1 MIHRIVRKS
10 PHLTYPF
17 HLMHEIRYIS
27 GSFSLLCATLF
38 ASVCVPAWAKTGHV
52 TKPTTAKVVSVKN
65 QKVLAG
71 KNNPVKNQKNQDAD
85 ISRATARQNKRK
97 DADKKTTT
105 PVQLARMDKSGK
117 PNPAKHH
124 ARLAKND
131 TRPAKS
137 GSIARN
143 EKFTDS
149 VKQSAGKADK
159 HENSEKGLSVRDLQK
174 QIATLQTSGK
184 KRLLTKAQKQQLTQL
199 MAQLHHAENTAKHEK
214 MVQARMQR
222 PAVAKP
228 GKQQEDTS
236 GTRQQY
242 LQALIR
248 EAQSKG
254 SSQISEPVTITTTG
268 IQQERA
274 DLQIVRHENSS
285 DAPPVTA
292 PAATSAI
299 APPSPMIKEEEP
311 AVRSLAS
318 VTDRQSIAPKPAV
331 AFATTTTTTESPS
344 AVRRIETA
352 PSPIV
357 RVSIPQRDGLGQIR
371 GLSEDRAGFGPELHS
386 NVAFVMD
393 QNTGQVLV
401 NKNGH
406 NISPI
411 ASITKL
417 MTAVITMDANLP
429 MDEMITITEED
440 VDRLKGSRSRLAVG
454 TTLSRQELLHLALM
468 SSENRA
474 AHALGRSYPGGL
486 SEAIRAMN
494 MRALMLGM
502 RETRYV
508 EPTGLSSANRSS
520 AHDLALLVKA
530 AYRYPLI
537 RNYTTYPGAEF
548 PVQGQMMRFNN
559 TNRLIHSP
567 DWNIGLQKT
576 GYISEA
582 GRCVVMQSNI
592 SGRNVI
598 IVLLDSAGTS
608 RRVED
613 AEAIRY
619 WVQQDTRPAPARDG
633 SSIVARGMY

>member
-1 MIHRIVRKS
+1 
-10 PHLTYPF
+10 
-17 HLMHEIRYIS
+17 
-27 GSFSLLCATLF
+27 
-38 ASVCVPAWAKTGHV
+38 
-52 TKPTTAKVVSVKN
+52 
-65 QKVLAG
+65 
-71 KNNPVKNQKNQDAD
+71 
-85 ISRATARQNKRK
+85 
-97 DADKKTTT
+97 
-105 PVQLARMDKSGK
+105 
-117 PNPAKHH
+117 
-124 ARLAKND
+124 
-131 TRPAKS
+131 
-137 GSIARN
+137 
-143 EKFTDS
+143 
-149 VKQSAGKADK
+149 
-159 HENSEKGLSVRDLQK
+159 
-174 QIATLQTSGK
+174 
-184 KRLLTKAQKQQLTQL
+184 
-199 MAQLHHAENTAKHEK
+199 
-214 MVQARMQR
+214 
-222 PAVAKP
+222 
-228 GKQQEDTS
+228 
-236 GTRQQY
+236 
-242 LQALIR
+242 
-248 EAQSKG
+248 
-254 SSQISEPVTITTTG
+254 
-268 IQQERA
+268 
-274 DLQIVRHENSS
+274 
-285 DAPPVTA
+285 
-292 PAATSAI
+292 
-299 APPSPMIKEEEP
+299 
-311 AVRSLAS
+311 
-318 VTDRQSIAPKPAV
+318 
-331 AFATTTTTTESPS
+331 
-344 AVRRIETA
+344 
-352 PSPIV
+352 
-357 RVSIPQRDGLGQIR
+357 
-371 GLSEDRAGFGPELHS
+371 
-386 NVAFVMD
+386 
-393 QNTGQVLV
+393 
-401 NKNGH
+401 
-406 NISPI
+406 
-411 ASITKL
+411 

-559 TNRLIHSP
+559 TNRLIHSA

>member
-1 MIHRIVRKS
+1 MIHHISRKS
-10 PHLTYPF
+10 PYPTDPF
-17 HLMHEIRYIS
+17 SLKQKIRCVS
-27 GSFSLLCATLF
+27 GSTAF
-38 ASVCVPAWAKTGHV
+38 VCVMLIAGICASAWAKPGPAA
-52 TKPTTAKVVSVKN
+52 KSATTSKAVPAKN
-65 QKVLAG
+65 QKALAG
-71 KNNPVKNQKNQDAD
+71 KNSTAKAPKNQDAKIGKPAALQD
-85 ISRATARQNKRK
+85 KKAGKKTVATA
-97 DADKKTTT
+97 
-105 PVQLARMDKSGK
+105 QLAKQNKSGK
-117 PNPAKHH
+117 AAPAKQPP
-124 ARLAKND
+124 RLAESSV
-131 TRPAKS
+131 RSAKS
-137 GSIARN
+137 SSIARN
-143 EKFTDS
+143 KKS
-149 VKQSAGKADK
+149 VDTTRQTAGKTNRQGNDQEA
-159 HENSEKGLSVRDLQK
+159 LTVRNLRG
-174 QIATLQTSGK
+174 QIAALQASGK
-184 KRLLTKAQKQQLTQL
+184 KRPLSKAQKQQLTQL
-199 MAQLHHAENTAKHEK
+199 TAQLRRAENTE
-214 MVQARMQR
+214 QREARMQHL
-222 PAVAKP
+222 AAAKP
-228 GKQQEDTS
+228 GKQQANDAANS
-236 GTRQQY
+236 RQQY
-242 LQALIR
+242 LQALAR
-248 EAQSKG
+248 DAQSRG
-254 SSQISEPVTITTTG
+254 TMPMSSPAQATNGLQKELTALQMIKQENPSEAVPAAAPSTAMTIALSPSTITKEEALGTSTAAATTATELSSEAPPPVLRRSEP
-268 IQQERA
+268 
-274 DLQIVRHENSS
+274 
-285 DAPPVTA
+285 
-292 PAATSAI
+292 
-299 APPSPMIKEEEP
+299 
-311 AVRSLAS
+311 
-318 VTDRQSIAPKPAV
+318 
-331 AFATTTTTTESPS
+331 
-344 AVRRIETA
+344 A

-357 RVSIPQRDGLGQIR
+357 RVSIPQRDGLGQIQ
-371 GLSEDRAGFGPELHS
+371 GLSEDRADFGPALHS

-406 NISPI
+406 NVSPI

-486 SEAIRAMN
+486 SEAIRTMN

-598 IVLLDSAGTS
+598 IVLLDSAGTN

-619 WVQQDTRPAPARDG
+619 WVQQDTRPGPVRDG
-633 SSIVARGMY
+633 SSIVVRGVY